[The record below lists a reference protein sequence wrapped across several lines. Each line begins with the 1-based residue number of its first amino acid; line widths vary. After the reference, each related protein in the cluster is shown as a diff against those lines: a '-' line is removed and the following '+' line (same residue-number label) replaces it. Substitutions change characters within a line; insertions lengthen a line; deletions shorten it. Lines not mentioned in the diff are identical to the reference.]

1 MTPPRSTMPSDQLS
15 GIDPAILSPTE
26 QSSHTQSHSDTAGS
40 STQVPCHVDPALD
53 SPEFNRNPLVDN
65 GEVFA
70 RDPHGKF
77 CKQAVSF

>member
-1 MTPPRSTMPSDQLS
+1 MTPLRLIMPSDQLS

-26 QSSHTQSHSDTAGS
+26 QSSHTQSHSDTAAGS
-40 STQVPCHVDPALD
+40 NTQVPCQIGPALD

-77 CKQAVSF
+77 CK